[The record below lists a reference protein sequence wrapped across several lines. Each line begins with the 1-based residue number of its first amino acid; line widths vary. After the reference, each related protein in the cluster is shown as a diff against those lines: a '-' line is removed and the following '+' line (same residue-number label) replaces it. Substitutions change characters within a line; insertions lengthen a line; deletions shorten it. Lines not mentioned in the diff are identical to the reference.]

1 MEYTFWVITFTP
13 PPPRKKLPWR
23 HNQTRTQREAQRPI
37 PIEIA
42 VHLGSVVNCQNVP
55 CEKDCTLHQRCL
67 SRAREELA
75 ETPLA
80 SANCLATPSHYLVL
94 NLNKSSHISSVMWL
108 KNRPPTAVSE
118 LKVHINLTKVLERS
132 WKSLYF
138 WSAQRCGNH
147 DVTHLRMFTHK
158 TSTQW
163 PNILQPHFVEICLI
177 FLLLLNFLSQ
187 IQLFLLLWI

>member
-1 MEYTFWVITFTP
+1 MEYRFWVTIKFTL
-13 PPPRKKLPWR
+13 PRKKLPWR
-23 HNQTRTQREAQRPI
+23 HDQTRTQREAQRPI

-42 VHLGSVVNCQNVP
+42 VHLGSAINSQNVP

-67 SRAREELA
+67 SRARDGLA
-75 ETPLA
+75 KTPLA

-118 LKVHINLTKVLERS
+118 LKVLINLTEVLERS
-132 WKSLYF
+132 WKSPYF

-147 DVTHLRMFTHK
+147 AVYMDDFTPIE
-158 TSTQW
+158 TSCCK
-163 PNILQPHFVEICLI
+163 V
-177 FLLLLNFLSQ
+177 SRD
-187 IQLFLLLWI
+187 